1 MLIFQFMEKQKTED
15 DNSLLIEEEENTSF
29 DDDMIRI
36 HTEDNNDAC

>member
-1 MLIFQFMEKQKTED
+1 MEKQKTED
-15 DNSLLIEEEENTSF
+15 DNPLLIEEEENTSF

>member
-1 MLIFQFMEKQKTED
+1 MEKPKTED
-15 DNSLLIEEEENTSF
+15 DILELLEEEENTSF

>member
-15 DNSLLIEEEENTSF
+15 DNALLIEEEENTSF

>member
-1 MLIFQFMEKQKTED
+1 MQIFQFMEKPKTED
-15 DNSLLIEEEENTSF
+15 DILELLEEEENTSF